1 MFDRSY
7 LCMNQGMQLVVCDG
21 GVARHVS
28 EIRVYTKISDRKKA
42 KIRVIKD
49 VSMHAPVLA
58 MLDRQAALGNVAYT
72 FLQDDMDIHALH
84 VEFKVPF
91 DREFFCLENQ
101 SLTIEQVFEVEIRYL
116 LPA

>member
-7 LCMNQGMQLVVCDG
+7 LCMNEGMRLVVCDG
-21 GVARHVS
+21 GVTRPVS
-28 EIRVYTKISDRKKA
+28 EIRVHTKTADRKKV
-42 KIRVIKD
+42 KLIKD
-49 VSMHAPVLA
+49 VSMQAPVLA
-58 MLDRQAALGNVAYT
+58 MLDRQAALGNIAHT

-84 VEFKVPF
+84 VEFKDPF
-91 DREFFCLENQ
+91 DREFFVLRNK

>member
-1 MFDRSY
+1 MFDRGY
-7 LCMNQGMQLVVCDG
+7 LCMNQRMQLVVCDG

-28 EIRVYTKISDRKKA
+28 EIRIHTKIGKKWNVRVFKKA
-42 KIRVIKD
+42 
-49 VSMHAPVLA
+49 SMHASVLA
-58 MLDRQAALGNVAYT
+58 MLDGQAALGNVAYT

-84 VEFKVPF
+84 VEFRVPF
-91 DREFFCLENQ
+91 EREFFSLQNQ